1 MPAPPFAQSA
11 KRASQ
16 AAVGATSVAS
26 NVYVKKLTA
35 HSTAFARTASA
46 SSSVRSYSHSS
57 SSSINS
63 SDEYSRTSCSEPL
76 LSSSDLGFHP
86 SKSASFSTSTS
97 LTSASVSGFSS
108 SVSSQNSTSSK
119 MYGSEAYYNVK
130 PARQGLFRRLKWPA
144 NYSLPKYAFSNI
156 PRPKRNFLYYNPVST
171 LTRGLSTLRQVRPTR
186 PKSLSLRGIRFHFP
200 ARLRRYG
207 GRREYSGSSQDGN
220 AKKNGGKAKR
230 AFLRFWAIPAI
241 STVIIWTAI
250 RNRTTR
256 NKELKYD
263 EDGNVIDQS
272 GEEPVGKPAQPWKV
286 AAYSTLPLKAMS
298 RLWGRVNDIDLP
310 VWMREPGYKLY
321 SYLFGVNLDEV
332 AEPDL
337 TTYHNLGE
345 FFYRELKPGVRPID
359 ESAELVSPADGK
371 VLHLGV
377 INDGQIEQVKGITYS
392 LDALLGSGDNTN
404 HAAPCRQIDFE
415 DLKRYSNNEILERHK
430 EFAQLNGISY
440 TVDEL
445 IGGDSGQGHA
455 SSSSASSKTP
465 VKDQGDATI
474 AGDEASLNT
483 TTQVAKSLFSPPYT
497 KPSSKELFF
506 AVIYLAPGDYHRFHS
521 PANWVAELR
530 RHFVGELYSVAPYFQ
545 SRLSNLFVLNERV
558 ALLGKWKHGFFS
570 MTPVGATNV
579 GSIRIHFDKNLT
591 TNTVYEDESISASRN
606 SLESSSS
613 EVSSVSNVS
622 SSETRSKRQRVKKAT
637 CYEATYAQ
645 ASPLLG
651 GYPLLKGQQ
660 MGGFNLGSTVVLV
673 FEAPKNFEFTVK
685 KGEKVKVGQSLGIL
699 AQE

>member
-16 AAVGATSVAS
+16 AAVGVTSVAS

-35 HSTAFARTASA
+35 HSTAFARTTSA
-46 SSSVRSYSHSS
+46 CSSVRSYSHSS
-57 SSSINS
+57 SSSLNTLNES
-63 SDEYSRTSCSEPL
+63 SRTSCSEPL

-86 SKSASFSTSTS
+86 SKSTTFSTSTS
-97 LTSASVSGFSS
+97 LASASVSGFSS
-108 SVSSQNSTSSK
+108 SVSSLNSASPKVYDADS
-119 MYGSEAYYNVK
+119 YHNIQ
-130 PARQGLFRRLKWPA
+130 PARKGLFRRLKWPA
-144 NYSLPKYAFSNI
+144 TYNLPKYAFSNI
-156 PRPKRNFLYYNPVST
+156 PRPKRNIFYYNPVST
-171 LTRGLSTLRQVRPTR
+171 LTRGLSTLRKVRPTK

-220 AKKNGGKAKR
+220 TNKKNGGKAKR

-241 STVIIWTAI
+241 STVIIWTAL
-250 RNRTTR
+250 RNRATR
-256 NKELKYD
+256 NKDLKYD
-263 EDGNVIDQS
+263 ENGNII

-286 AAYSTLPLKAMS
+286 AAYSTLPLKAIS
-298 RLWGRVNDIDLP
+298 RLWGKVNDIDLP
-310 VWMREPGYKLY
+310 VWMREPGFKLY
-321 SYLFGVNLDEV
+321 SYIFGVNLDEI

-337 TTYHNLGE
+337 KAYHNLGE

-392 LDALLGSGDNTN
+392 LDALLGSGDKTN
-404 HAAPCRQIDFE
+404 HAAPCRQIDFD
-415 DLKRYSNNEILERHK
+415 DLKKYSNNEILERHK

-440 TVDEL
+440 TVDDL
-445 IGGDSGQGHA
+445 IGGDSNLGHA

-483 TTQVAKSLFSPPYT
+483 TTQVAKSLYSPPYT
-497 KPSSKELFF
+497 NPSSKELFF
-506 AVIYLAPGDYHRFHS
+506 IVIYLAPGDYHRFHS

-591 TNTVYEDESISASRN
+591 TNTVYEDESISTSRN
-606 SLESSSS
+606 SLESASSDSSS
-613 EVSSVSNVS
+613 VTTS
-622 SSETRSKRQRVKKAT
+622 SKRQRVKKAT

-673 FEAPKNFEFTVK
+673 FEAPKNFKFTVK
-685 KGEKVKVGQSLGIL
+685 KGDKVKVGQSLGIL